1 MNRLT
6 DFLWCALF
14 SFIAIITVI
23 KLSPNEAKAEQK
35 MPELTIPKFNLVGQF
50 DLQIDLNKRTANVT
64 SSNGIGKVNVTVN
77 HPTEV
82 IEVPSKP
89 IIKKEVKYETKTEY
103 LEKVVLFSLPV
114 PTFHVPSVQIPKS
127 VER

>member
-35 MPELTIPKFNLVGQF
+35 MPELTIPKFNPVGQF
-50 DLQIDLNKRTANVT
+50 DLQIDLNKGTANVT
-64 SSNGIGKVNVTVN
+64 SSNRIDKANVTIN

>member
-6 DFLWCALF
+6 DFLWCTLF

-35 MPELTIPKFNLVGQF
+35 MPELTIPKFNPVGQF
-50 DLQIDLNKRTANVT
+50 DLQIDLNKGTANVT
-64 SSNGIGKVNVTVN
+64 SSNGIDKANVTVN
-77 HPTEV
+77 HPTGV

>member
-35 MPELTIPKFNLVGQF
+35 MPELTIPKFNPVGQF
-50 DLQIDLNKRTANVT
+50 DLHIDLNKGTANVT
-64 SSNGIGKVNVTVN
+64 SSNGIDKANVTVN
-77 HPTEV
+77 RPTEV

>member
-1 MNRLT
+1 M
-6 DFLWCALF
+6 
-14 SFIAIITVI
+14 
-23 KLSPNEAKAEQK
+23 SPNEAKAEQK
-35 MPELTIPKFNLVGQF
+35 MPELTIPKFNPIGQF
-50 DLQIDLNKRTANVT
+50 DLQIDLNKGTANVT
-64 SSNGIGKVNVTVN
+64 SSNGIGKANVTVN

>member
-50 DLQIDLNKRTANVT
+50 DLQIDLNKGTANAT
-64 SSNGIGKVNVTVN
+64 SSNGTGKANATVN

>member
-35 MPELTIPKFNLVGQF
+35 MPELTIPKFNPVGQF
-50 DLQIDLNKRTANVT
+50 DLQIDLNKGTT
-64 SSNGIGKVNVTVN
+64 NVTVN

>member
-23 KLSPNEAKAEQK
+23 KLSPNEAKAEQR
-35 MPELTIPKFNLVGQF
+35 MPELTIPKFNPVGQF
-50 DLQIDLNKRTANVT
+50 DLQIDLNKGTANVT
-64 SSNGIGKVNVTVN
+64 SSNGIGKANVTVN
-77 HPTEV
+77 HPMEV

-103 LEKVVLFSLPV
+103 LEKVVMFTLPT
-114 PTFHVPSVQIPKS
+114 PRFHVPNIQVPKK
-127 VER
+127 VEI

>member
-35 MPELTIPKFNLVGQF
+35 MPELTIPKFNPVGQF
-50 DLQIDLNKRTANVT
+50 DLQIALNKGTANVT

>member
-35 MPELTIPKFNLVGQF
+35 MPELTIPKFNPVGQF
-50 DLQIDLNKRTANVT
+50 DLQIDLNKGTANVT
-64 SSNGIGKVNVTVN
+64 SSNGIDKANVTVN
-77 HPTEV
+77 RPTEV

>member
-35 MPELTIPKFNLVGQF
+35 MPELIIPKFNPVGQF
-50 DLQIDLNKRTANVT
+50 DLQINLNKGTANVT
-64 SSNGIGKVNVTVN
+64 SSNGIGKTNVTVN

-103 LEKVVLFSLPV
+103 LEKVVMFTLPT
-114 PTFHVPSVQIPKS
+114 PRFHVPSVQIPKS

>member
-35 MPELTIPKFNLVGQF
+35 MPELTIPKFNPVGQF
-50 DLQIDLNKRTANVT
+50 DLQIDLNKGTANVT
-64 SSNGIGKVNVTVN
+64 SSNGIGKATVKVNY
-77 HPTEV
+77 HPEV

>member
-35 MPELTIPKFNLVGQF
+35 MPELTIPKFNPVGQF

>member
-23 KLSPNEAKAEQK
+23 KLSPNEAKAEQRT
-35 MPELTIPKFNLVGQF
+35 PELTIPKFNPVGQF
-50 DLQIDLNKRTANVT
+50 DLQIDLNKGTANVT
-64 SSNGIGKVNVTVN
+64 SSNGIGKANATAN
-77 HPTEV
+77 QPTEV
-82 IEVPSKP
+82 VKVPSKP

-127 VER
+127 IKR

>member
-35 MPELTIPKFNLVGQF
+35 MPELTIPKFNPVGQF
-50 DLQIDLNKRTANVT
+50 DLQIDLNKGTANVT
-64 SSNGIGKVNVTVN
+64 SSNEIGKANVTVN

>member
-35 MPELTIPKFNLVGQF
+35 MPELTIPKFNPVGQT
-50 DLQIDLNKRTANVT
+50 DLQIDLNKGTANVT

>member
-35 MPELTIPKFNLVGQF
+35 MPELTIPKFNPVGQF
-50 DLQIDLNKRTANVT
+50 DLQIDLNKGTANVT
-64 SSNGIGKVNVTVN
+64 SSNRIGKANVTVN

>member
-35 MPELTIPKFNLVGQF
+35 MPELTIPKFNPVGQF
-50 DLQIDLNKRTANVT
+50 DLQIDLNKGTAN
-64 SSNGIGKVNVTVN
+64 
-77 HPTEV
+77 V

>member
-1 MNRLT
+1 
-6 DFLWCALF
+6 
-14 SFIAIITVI
+14 
-23 KLSPNEAKAEQK
+23 LSPNEAKAEQK
-35 MPELTIPKFNLVGQF
+35 MPELTIPKFNPVGQF
-50 DLQIDLNKRTANVT
+50 DLQIDLNKVTA
-64 SSNGIGKVNVTVN
+64 NVTVN

>member
-35 MPELTIPKFNLVGQF
+35 MPELTIPKFNPVGQF
-50 DLQIDLNKRTANVT
+50 DLQIDLNKGTANGT
-64 SSNGIGKVNVTVN
+64 SSNGTEKANATAN
-77 HPTEV
+77 QPTEV

>member
-35 MPELTIPKFNLVGQF
+35 MPELTIPKFNPVGQF
-50 DLQIDLNKRTANVT
+50 DLQIDLNKGTANVT
-64 SSNGIGKVNVTVN
+64 SSNGKGKANETVN

>member
-23 KLSPNEAKAEQK
+23 KLSPNEAKAEQR
-35 MPELTIPKFNLVGQF
+35 MPELTIP
-50 DLQIDLNKRTANVT
+50 IDLNKGTANVT
-64 SSNGIGKVNVTVN
+64 SSNGIGKANVTVN

>member
-35 MPELTIPKFNLVGQF
+35 MPELTIPKFNPVGQF
-50 DLQIDLNKRTANVT
+50 DLQIDLNKGTANVT
-64 SSNGIGKVNVTVN
+64 SSNGIDKTNVTVN

>member
-35 MPELTIPKFNLVGQF
+35 MPELTIPKFNPVGQT
-50 DLQIDLNKRTANVT
+50 DLQIDLNKGTANVT

-82 IEVPSKP
+82 IKVPSKP

>member
-35 MPELTIPKFNLVGQF
+35 MPELTIPKFNPVSQF
-50 DLQIDLNKRTANVT
+50 DLQIDLNKGTANVT
-64 SSNGIGKVNVTVN
+64 SSNEIGKANVTVN

-89 IIKKEVKYETKTEY
+89 IIKKEVKYEKKTEY

>member
-35 MPELTIPKFNLVGQF
+35 MPELTIPKFNPIGQF
-50 DLQIDLNKRTANVT
+50 DLQIDLNKGTANVT
-64 SSNGIGKVNVTVN
+64 SSNGGKANVTIN

>member
-35 MPELTIPKFNLVGQF
+35 MPELTIPKFNPVG
-50 DLQIDLNKRTANVT
+50 KA
-64 SSNGIGKVNVTVN
+64 NVTVN

-103 LEKVVLFSLPV
+103 LEKVVMFTLPT
-114 PTFHVPSVQIPKS
+114 PRFHVPSVQIPKS

>member
-35 MPELTIPKFNLVGQF
+35 MPELTIPKFNPVGQF
-50 DLQIDLNKRTANVT
+50 DLQINLNKGTANVT
-64 SSNGIGKVNVTVN
+64 SSNGIGKANVTVK

>member
-35 MPELTIPKFNLVGQF
+35 MPELTIPKFNPVGQF
-50 DLQIDLNKRTANVT
+50 DLQIDLNKGTANVT
-64 SSNGIGKVNVTVN
+64 SSNGIGKTNVTVN

>member
-35 MPELTIPKFNLVGQF
+35 IPELTIPKFNPVGQF
-50 DLQIDLNKRTANVT
+50 DLQIDLNKGTANVT
-64 SSNGIGKVNVTVN
+64 SSNEIGKANVTVN

>member
-35 MPELTIPKFNLVGQF
+35 MPELTIPKFNPVGQF
-50 DLQIDLNKRTANVT
+50 DLQIDLNKGTANVT
-64 SSNGIGKVNVTVN
+64 SSNGIEANVTVN

>member
-35 MPELTIPKFNLVGQF
+35 MPELTIPKFNPVGQF
-50 DLQIDLNKRTANVT
+50 DLQIDLNKGTANVT
-64 SSNGIGKVNVTVN
+64 SSNGT
-77 HPTEV
+77 
-82 IEVPSKP
+82 
-89 IIKKEVKYETKTEY
+89 
-103 LEKVVLFSLPV
+103 L
-114 PTFHVPSVQIPKS
+114 
-127 VER
+127 

>member
-35 MPELTIPKFNLVGQF
+35 MPELTIPKFNPVGQF
-50 DLQIDLNKRTANVT
+50 DLQIDLNKGTANVT

>member
-35 MPELTIPKFNLVGQF
+35 MPELTIPKFNPVGQF
-50 DLQIDLNKRTANVT
+50 DLQIDLNKGTANVT
-64 SSNGIGKVNVTVN
+64 SSNGIDKVNVTVN

>member
-35 MPELTIPKFNLVGQF
+35 MPELTIPKFNPVGQF
-50 DLQIDLNKRTANVT
+50 DLQIDLNKGTANVT
-64 SSNGIGKVNVTVN
+64 SSNEIDKANVTVN

>member
-35 MPELTIPKFNLVGQF
+35 MPELTIPKFNPVGQF
-50 DLQIDLNKRTANVT
+50 DLQIDLNKGTANVT
-64 SSNGIGKVNVTVN
+64 SSNGIGKTNVTVN

-82 IEVPSKP
+82 IKVPSKP

>member
-35 MPELTIPKFNLVGQF
+35 MPELTIPKFNPVGQF
-50 DLQIDLNKRTANVT
+50 DLQIDLNKGTANVT
-64 SSNGIGKVNVTVN
+64 SSNRIGKANVTVN

-82 IEVPSKP
+82 I
-89 IIKKEVKYETKTEY
+89 
-103 LEKVVLFSLPV
+103 
-114 PTFHVPSVQIPKS
+114 
-127 VER
+127 

>member
-14 SFIAIITVI
+14 SSIAIITVI
-23 KLSPNEAKAEQK
+23 KLSPNEAKAEQR
-35 MPELTIPKFNLVGQF
+35 MPELTIPKFNPIGQF
-50 DLQIDLNKRTANVT
+50 DLQIVLNKGTANVT
-64 SSNGIGKVNVTVN
+64 SSNGIGKANVTVN

-114 PTFHVPSVQIPKS
+114 PTFHVPSFQIPKS

>member
-35 MPELTIPKFNLVGQF
+35 MPELTIPKFNPVGQF
-50 DLQIDLNKRTANVT
+50 DLQIDLNKGTANVT
-64 SSNGIGKVNVTVN
+64 SSNGIGKANVTVN
-77 HPTEV
+77 HPMEV

>member
-35 MPELTIPKFNLVGQF
+35 MPELTIPKFNPVGQF
-50 DLQIDLNKRTANVT
+50 DLQIDLNKGTANVT
-64 SSNGIGKVNVTVN
+64 SSNGISKANVTVN
-77 HPTEV
+77 HPTKV